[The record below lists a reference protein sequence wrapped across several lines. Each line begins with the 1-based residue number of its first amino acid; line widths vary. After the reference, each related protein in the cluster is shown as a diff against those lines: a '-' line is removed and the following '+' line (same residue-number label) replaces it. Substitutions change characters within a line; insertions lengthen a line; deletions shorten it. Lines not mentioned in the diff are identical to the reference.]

1 MRYMSSNYRLLSVIL
16 FVYFMA
22 WSFSFS
28 LFPIWLSQE
37 VGLNSAKVGII
48 FSINS
53 IMALLVMPCYGIL
66 QDKLGLQKTLL
77 YFIAFFIILIGP
89 FVSFVY
95 APLLQTQ
102 FYLAAFLGGAVFSC
116 AFLAGVGTL
125 ESYIDKQSRST
136 NFEFGKARMWGSLGW
151 AMASYFAGLS
161 FNLSPSLNYWLSSIA
176 AVCLM
181 GFLAFVKVAQNKREI
196 APSRTFSPVKQLK
209 AFFKIA
215 GLWRLSVFVI
225 GVSCIYAVFDQQFA
239 IYYTSFFDTPEQGR
253 EFFGY
258 LTSAQVIL
266 EAAILYLAVKW
277 VNYVGVKNSLL
288 LSGVLMAIRIY
299 CSGIVSDSIS
309 ISLLKLLHAIEL
321 PLMLIALFKYINMHF
336 DARYSAMIY
345 IIGFQFTTQL
355 VASMLAV
362 GVGVVYDHVGFALA
376 YQYLGLIIC
385 VFIVLSFFTLKK
397 DAIKTNREQL
407 V

>member
-1 MRYMSSNYRLLSVIL
+1 MSSNYRLLSAI
-16 FVYFMA
+16 FFIYFMA

-28 LFPIWLSQE
+28 FFPIWLSQE
-37 VGLNSAKVGII
+37 VGLNSAKVGVI

-77 YFIAFFIILIGP
+77 YFIAFFIVLIGP
-89 FVSFVY
+89 FVSYVY
-95 APLLQTQ
+95 APLLHTH
-102 FYLAAFLGGAVFSC
+102 FYLAAILGGAVFSC

-161 FNLSPSLNYWLSSIA
+161 FNLSPNLNYWLSSIA

-181 GFLAFVKVAQNKREI
+181 GLLVFVKVAKGQPVT
-196 APSRTFSPVKQLK
+196 APARTFSPVQLLK

-239 IYYTSFFDTPEQGR
+239 IYYTSFFKTPEQGR

-258 LTSAQVIL
+258 LTSAQVLL
-266 EAAILYLAVKW
+266 EAIFLYLAVKW
-277 VNYVGVKNSLL
+277 VNYFGVKKSLL
-288 LSGVLMAIRIY
+288 LSGILMALRIY
-299 CSGIVSDSIS
+299 CSGIVSDSIT

-336 DARYSAMIY
+336 EARYSAMIY

-355 VASMLAV
+355 MASILAV
-362 GVGVVYDHVGFALA
+362 VVGVVYDNLGFALA
-376 YQYLGLIIC
+376 YQYMGLIVC
-385 VFIVLSFFTLKK
+385 VFIVLSLFILKA
-397 DAIKTNREQL
+397 DVIKTNHEKL

>member
-1 MRYMSSNYRLLSVIL
+1 MRYMSSNYRLLSAI
-16 FVYFMA
+16 FFIYFMA

-28 LFPIWLSQE
+28 FFPIWLSQE

-77 YFIAFFIILIGP
+77 YFIAFFIMLIGP
-89 FVSFVY
+89 FVSYVY
-95 APLLQTQ
+95 APLLHTH
-102 FYLAAFLGGAVFSC
+102 FYLAAILGGGVFSC

-176 AVCLM
+176 AVALV
-181 GFLAFVKVAQNKREI
+181 GLLVFVKVAKNKPTTG
-196 APSRTFSPVKQLK
+196 PSRTFSPVQQLK
-209 AFFKIA
+209 AFFKIS

-239 IYYTSFFDTPEQGR
+239 IYYTSFFNTPAQGR

-258 LTSAQVIL
+258 LTSAQVLL
-266 EAAILYLAVKW
+266 EAIFLYLAVKW
-277 VNYVGVKNSLL
+277 VNYFGVKKSLL
-288 LSGVLMAIRIY
+288 LSGVLMALRIY
-299 CSGIVSDSIS
+299 CSGVVSESTT

-336 DARYSAMIY
+336 EARYSAMIY

-355 VASMLAV
+355 MASILAV
-362 GVGVVYDHVGFALA
+362 VVGVLYDNLGFALA
-376 YQYLGLIIC
+376 YQYLGLIVC
-385 VFIVLSFFTLKK
+385 VFIVLSFFTLKA
-397 DAIKTNREQL
+397 DVIKTNHGQR

>member
-1 MRYMSSNYRLLSVIL
+1 MSSNYRLLSVIF

-37 VGLNSAKVGII
+37 VGLNSAKVGVI

-53 IMALLVMPCYGIL
+53 IMALLVMPCYGIF
-66 QDKLGLQKTLL
+66 QDRLGLQKTLL
-77 YFIAFFIILIGP
+77 YFIAFFMMLIGP
-89 FVSFVY
+89 FVSYVY

-102 FYLAAFLGGAVFSC
+102 FYLAAILGGGIFSC
-116 AFLAGVGTL
+116 AFLAGVGVI
-125 ESYIDKQSRST
+125 ESYIDKQSRIT
-136 NFEFGKARMWGSLGW
+136 YFEFGKARMWGSLGW
-151 AMASYFAGLS
+151 AAASYFAGLS
-161 FNLSPSLNYWLSSIA
+161 YNLAPNLNYWLSSIA
-176 AVCLM
+176 ALCLI
-181 GFLAFVKVAQNKREI
+181 GLLVFVKVAKSNHGRV
-196 APSRTFSPVKQLK
+196 PSQAFSSTRQFKS
-209 AFFKIA
+209 FFKTT

-258 LTSAQVIL
+258 LTSAQVML
-266 EAAILYLAVKW
+266 EAAALYLAVKW
-277 VNYVGVKNSLL
+277 VNYLGVKNSLL
-288 LSGVLMAIRIY
+288 LSGVLMAVRIY
-299 CSGIVSDSIS
+299 CSGIVNDSIS
-309 ISLLKLLHAIEL
+309 ISVFKLLHAIEL

-355 VASMLAV
+355 MASILAV
-362 GVGVVYDHVGFALA
+362 VVGTVYEHLGFALA
-376 YQYLGLIIC
+376 YQYLGLVIS
-385 VFIVLSFFTLKK
+385 VFIVLSFLTLKK
-397 DAIKTNREQL
+397 DVIKTNREQSI
-407 V
+407 

>member
-1 MRYMSSNYRLLSVIL
+1 MSSNYRLLSVIF

-28 LFPIWLSQE
+28 LLPIWLSQE
-37 VGLNSAKVGII
+37 VGLNSAKVGVI

-53 IMALLVMPCYGIL
+53 IMALLVMPCYGIF
-66 QDKLGLQKTLL
+66 QDRLGLQKTLL
-77 YFIAFFIILIGP
+77 YFIAFFMMLIGP
-89 FVSFVY
+89 FVSYVY

-102 FYLAAFLGGAVFSC
+102 FYLAAILGGGIFSC
-116 AFLAGVGTL
+116 AFLAGVGVI
-125 ESYIDKQSRST
+125 ESYIDKQSRIT
-136 NFEFGKARMWGSLGW
+136 YFEFGKARMWGSLGW
-151 AMASYFAGLS
+151 AAASYFAGLS
-161 FNLSPSLNYWLSSIA
+161 YNLAPNLNYWLSSIA
-176 AVCLM
+176 ALCLI
-181 GFLAFVKVAQNKREI
+181 GLLVFVKVAKSNHGRV
-196 APSRTFSPVKQLK
+196 PSQAFSSTRQFKL
-209 AFFKIA
+209 FFKTT

-258 LTSAQVIL
+258 LTSAQVML
-266 EAAILYLAVKW
+266 EAAALYLAVKW
-277 VNYVGVKNSLL
+277 VNYLGVKNSLL
-288 LSGVLMAIRIY
+288 LSGVLMAVRIY

-309 ISLLKLLHAIEL
+309 ISVFKLLHAIEL

-355 VASMLAV
+355 MASILAIV
-362 GVGVVYDHVGFALA
+362 VGVVYDHLGFALA
-376 YQYLGLIIC
+376 YQYLGLVIS
-385 VFIVLSFFTLKK
+385 VFIVLSFLTLKK
-397 DAIKTNREQL
+397 DVIKTNREQSI
-407 V
+407 